1 MEDDAEAE
9 ARRGDRDFNGMV
21 ITPVVTVD
29 GREWLRVARLPVA
42 RE

>member
-21 ITPVVTVD
+21 ITPVVTAVD
-29 GREWLRVARLPVA
+29 GRE
-42 RE
+42 

>member
-9 ARRGDRDFNGMV
+9 ARRGDRDFK
-21 ITPVVTVD
+21 TPVVTVD